1 MPTVS
6 PPYAPG
12 FKETAAYFDKRAKR
26 TRNLERSLEFSE
38 TADFYNGL
46 AAIVPSFPPR
56 YKIPAMNGNKWSDR
70 AEECRAM
77 AEALNDEDC
86 RRRLTDLAQHYER
99 MARRSS

>member
-12 FKETAAYFDKRAKR
+12 FKETAAYFDERAKR

-46 AAIVPSFPPR
+46 AAIVPSFPPFEHTV
-56 YKIPAMNGNKWSDR
+56 PAGTV
-70 AEECRAM
+70 CC
-77 AEALNDEDC
+77 EADT
-86 RRRLTDLAQHYER
+86 RER
-99 MARRSS
+99 IAGGAGGAVFNMTVAKVTSNPPLPVLFL